1 MRVEDSCNFAWMS
14 GLCRVS
20 GGGRVYCGRD
30 CCCQPQRVS
39 DCSHVSYDPAPAA
52 PHRPP
57 LTRRGPPVLSLILA
71 ESCYA
76 SIIFR
81 VVEWHS
87 HLTKGIFAKNQAQ
100 VETTCVKELHT
111 QARICCNSKAACIG
125 YTIGPNWACPGISVS
140 QSEKSFTNE
149 KVTFY
154 KPLYVYTLC
163 EPIGGVV

>member
-1 MRVEDSCNFAWMS
+1 MRVEDCCNFAWMS

-39 DCSHVSYDPAPAA
+39 DCSHVSYDPPPAA

-81 VVEWHS
+81 VVENHYY
-87 HLTKGIFAKNQAQ
+87 GIHTWLK
-100 VETTCVKELHT
+100 ESLLKTRHKTTNAPPPHT
-111 QARICCNSKAACIG
+111 QARICCNSYAACMPRNLSQPIRG
-125 YTIGPNWACPGISVS
+125 EPESVR
-140 QSEKSFTNE
+140 KSLILQ
-149 KVTFY
+149 
-154 KPLYVYTLC
+154 PLNVY
-163 EPIGGVV
+163 

>member
-1 MRVEDSCNFAWMS
+1 MNERIVP
-14 GLCRVS
+14 GL
-20 GGGRVYCGRD
+20 GRRKSVLW
-30 CCCQPQRVS
+30 PWLLL
-39 DCSHVSYDPAPAA
+39 PAPTCLRLFSREL
-52 PHRPP
+52 RPGSS
-57 LTRRGPPVLSLILA
+57 GPPPA
-71 ESCYA
+71 TADQEGA
-76 SIIFR
+76 SSFVIDTCRKLLCFNNIQGCR
-81 VVEWHS
+81 KPLLWHS

-140 QSEKSFTNE
+140 QSEENFTNE